1 LLTVMKV
8 VAAVLILNRKAGESI
23 RIGDDIEIK
32 VVSVEGGQVK
42 VGIDA
47 PRNVS
52 IHRQEIYAS
61 IQEENAEAA
70 TLTKNLLDMLNDEK
84 NNK

>member
-1 LLTVMKV
+1 M
-8 VAAVLILNRKAGESI
+8 LILNRKAGESI

-32 VVSVEGGQVK
+32 IVSVEGGQVK

-61 IQEENAEAA
+61 IQEENTEAA
-70 TLTKNLLDMLNDEK
+70 TLTKSLLDMLKDEK

>member
-1 LLTVMKV
+1 M
-8 VAAVLILNRKAGESI
+8 LILNRKAGESI

-42 VGIDA
+42 VGIEA

-70 TLTKNLLDMLNDEK
+70 TLTKNLLDMLKDEK

>member
-1 LLTVMKV
+1 M
-8 VAAVLILNRKAGESI
+8 LILNRKAGESI

-32 VVSVEGGQVK
+32 IVSVEGGQVK
-42 VGIDA
+42 VGMDA

-61 IQEENAEAA
+61 IQDENTEAA
-70 TLTKNLLDMLNDEK
+70 TLSKDLLDMLKDENISK
-84 NNK
+84 

>member
-1 LLTVMKV
+1 M
-8 VAAVLILNRKAGESI
+8 LILNRKAGESI

-32 VVSVEGGQVK
+32 IVSVEGGQVK

-61 IQEENAEAA
+61 IQEENTEAA
-70 TLTKNLLDMLNDEK
+70 TLTKNLLDMLKDD
-84 NNK
+84 

>member
-1 LLTVMKV
+1 M
-8 VAAVLILNRKAGESI
+8 LILNRKAGESI

-42 VGIDA
+42 VGIEA

-61 IQEENAEAA
+61 IQEENAKAA
-70 TLTKNLLDMLNDEK
+70 TLTKNLLDMLKDEK

>member
-1 LLTVMKV
+1 M
-8 VAAVLILNRKAGESI
+8 LILNRKAGESI

-32 VVSVEGGQVK
+32 IVSVEGGQVK

-61 IQEENAEAA
+61 IQDENTEAA
-70 TLTKNLLDMLNDEK
+70 TLSKDLLDMLKDENISK
-84 NNK
+84 